1 MNLLFYILAPI
12 VVLVGLLYCFV
23 LVYKLDQRI
32 NKKKFDKL
40 RKRGIKWVRKYG
52 VERFHQCV
60 DMD

>member
-1 MNLLFYILAPI
+1 MNLLFYILAPV

-40 RKRGIKWVRKYG
+40 RKRGIKWK
-52 VERFHQCV
+52 
-60 DMD
+60 

>member
-1 MNLLFYILAPI
+1 MRLGHAANVSKARNKMNLLFYILAFI

-40 RKRGIKWVRKYG
+40 RERGLK
-52 VERFHQCV
+52 
-60 DMD
+60 